1 MAPRRRRVPSQRA
14 PFPHCNRRQRGP
26 LGVGDCYHGR
36 GPRRA
41 AGEWRIPLLRFL
53 VWFLVLLTALF
64 TLEML
69 APVQRAVI
77 LPWTTLLADLSGWLM
92 QLFDSEIA
100 VTGKVIRSTT
110 SAFGVS
116 IEPGCNGV
124 EAMIVLLA
132 AVIAF
137 PAPWVYKLKG
147 LLAGFV
153 AIQALNLV
161 RIISLYYLG
170 LWQPT
175 LFEWAH
181 LYIWQALIM
190 LDALI
195 VFLVWVRFIPA
206 TGAVAHVG

>member
-1 MAPRRRRVPSQRA
+1 METS
-14 PFPHCNRRQRGP
+14 
-26 LGVGDCYHGR
+26 
-36 GPRRA
+36 
-41 AGEWRIPLLRFL
+41 LLRFL
-53 VWFLVLLTALF
+53 VWFLALLIALF

-77 LPWTTLLADLSGWLM
+77 LPWTALLADLSGWLM

-100 VTGKVIRSTT
+100 VNGKVIRSTT
-110 SAFGVS
+110 RAFGVS

-132 AVIAF
+132 AIATF
-137 PAPWVYKLKG
+137 PAPWRYKLTG
-147 LLAGFV
+147 LAAGFL
-153 AIQALNLV
+153 AIQALNLA

-170 LWQPT
+170 LWHPV

-195 VFLVWVRFIPA
+195 VFLVWVRFIPGQQADEA
-206 TGAVAHVG
+206 THAPG